1 MFSTA
6 FWKYIKKHKEL
17 VIDFVVIFVVIVL
30 SILLVTS
37 KFEDKI
43 LGNFAGYEYIP
54 YFLAGIFSTNFITAF
69 PAYTFMGKI
78 VTFENFWLLTAMGAL
93 GSVVGDTLIFSFI
106 KFRLIESLVKSFKH
120 NRFVISILKT
130 KNHILK
136 YLLILVGC
144 LIVMSPLPDEFGILL
159 IGLSRIKHRHF
170 IFLSLMLNSLGT
182 FLFLRLFLHN

>member
-1 MFSTA
+1 MFSA
-6 FWKYIKKHKEL
+6 PFWNYIKKHKEL
-17 VIDFVVIFVVIVL
+17 TIDFVVIFFVIIFSL
-30 SILLVTS
+30 LLVTTRVEE
-37 KFEDKI
+37 KV
-43 LGNFAGYEYIP
+43 LGNFVGFEYIP

-69 PAYTFMGKI
+69 PAYTFLAKV
-78 VTFENFWLLTAMGAL
+78 VTPENFWLVTAMGAV

-106 KFRLIESLVKSFKH
+106 KFRLIESMVKSFKH
-120 NRFVISILKT
+120 NKFVISILKT

-144 LIVMSPLPDEFGILL
+144 LIIMSPLPDEFGVLL

-182 FLFLRLFLHN
+182 YLFLRLFLH